1 MWIVV
6 IIVIV
11 IGCIIFSANGNKSED
26 NAFQSQRNSEGVQD
40 YGEMCKNIADQM
52 LRDMHSGCA
61 YRGFCVYERVEIDES
76 NSIDDDDDKV
86 VCYCEHYGKYV
97 KRHSP
102 CEYFRDAKR

>member
-1 MWIVV
+1 MWIIV

-11 IGCIIFSANGNKSED
+11 IGCIIFSTNGNKSEED
-26 NAFQSQRNSEGVQD
+26 TFQSQRNTEGVQD

-52 LRDMHSGCA
+52 LREMHSGCV
-61 YRGFCVYERVEIDES
+61 YSGCCVYDRVETDES
-76 NSIDDDDDKV
+76 NLVDDDDDDV

-102 CEYFRDAKR
+102 CEHFRDTKR